1 MLIFLEIMS
10 CYILQFC
17 FSSVFILFND
27 VKNNTIQKYKFRKWD
42 FVAWT
47 SPVGLSEEVH
57 VFSLPASPSLLD
69 VRPLCRSAFPELPSD
84 WEVRQDKRL
93 LVFLTIAHNNV
104 IKEMRKYD
112 ILVKTPQ
119 VSGRFFRMGF
129 HLAGSSILRNLIIGN
144 YVRILLLAP
153 SNEKSS
159 WHLHFSRYMHYDFL

>member
-1 MLIFLEIMS
+1 MLKTTQDKNTNSENEILWRGPLPWG
-10 CYILQFC
+10 CQR
-17 FSSVFILFND
+17 
-27 VKNNTIQKYKFRKWD
+27 KFT
-42 FVAWT
+42 FF
-47 SPVGLSEEVH
+47 H
-57 VFSLPASPSLLD
+57 SLLHLHSLMSD
-69 VRPLCRSAFPELPSD
+69 LFAFQELPSD

-153 SNEKSS
+153 SNEKS
-159 WHLHFSRYMHYDFL
+159 L